1 MPLNPILKPFRK
13 NLENT
18 SQLLLPENKYAVFSA
33 NRNVSKS
40 ENSDA

>member
-1 MPLNPILKPFRK
+1 MPGIDYITLIEVADKLKH
-13 NLENT
+13 N
-18 SQLLLPENKYAVFSA
+18 LLPENKYAVFSA